1 MWIWYNRSHIYY
13 GIPSIP
19 IPHILDQKGFAK
31 QLYDAEVS
39 TKPINAKDLSEK
51 ILIKAIQEM
60 KNTYTDKKKATC
72 ELSRKRR

>member
-1 MWIWYNRSHIYY
+1 MDLMKGKKGIIFGVSNTHGIAY
-13 GIPSIP
+13 GI
-19 IPHILDQKGFAK
+19 AK

-60 KNTYTDKKKATC
+60 KNTYTDKKKARC